1 MKQKNKGKIVVYFL
15 TAVILLVLL
24 FPFFVTFSTA
34 FKPLKEVYASPPHWI
49 PHRLWWRNFSDV
61 WRKYPLAQYF
71 INSLI
76 IASGAT
82 LLNMVLCI
90 PAAYAV
96 ARLRFAGRRFL
107 LFSFLV
113 VQMFSPIIVVISLFK
128 IFAGLGMID
137 TLSSLVIVNTVFTLA
152 FSIWMLNGYFSTI
165 PMEIEEA
172 ALIDGCTRLK
182 TITYV
187 TLPIA
192 MPGVVTTL
200 IYTFIASWNEFMF
213 ALTLI
218 NSAAKKPLTLGLYGL
233 VGRWEVQWQYLTAA
247 SLFAVAPVIVLF
259 ILIEKQLVRGLAGGA
274 IKG

>member
-1 MKQKNKGKIVVYFL
+1 MEQKNKGKIVVYSL
-15 TAVILLVLL
+15 TVVILLVLL
-24 FPFFVTFSTA
+24 FPFFVTLSTA
-34 FKPLKEVYASPPHWI
+34 FKPLKEVYTSPPHWI
-49 PHRLWWRNFSDV
+49 PYQLWWHNFSDV
-61 WRKYPLAQYF
+61 WRKYPLAKYF
-71 INSLI
+71 INSFI

-96 ARLRFAGRRFL
+96 ARLRFAGRRLL

-182 TITYV
+182 TITHV

-200 IYTFIASWNEFMF
+200 IYTFIAAWNEFMF
-213 ALTLI
+213 ALTFI
-218 NSAAKKPLTLGLYGL
+218 NTATKKPLTLGLYDL

-274 IKG
+274 LKG

>member
-1 MKQKNKGKIVVYFL
+1 MKQKNKGKIVVYIL
-15 TAVILLVLL
+15 TVVILLVLL
-24 FPFFVTFSTA
+24 FPFFVTISTA
-34 FKPLKEVYASPPHWI
+34 FKPLKEVYSSPPHWI
-49 PHRLWWRNFSDV
+49 PYQLWWRNFSDV
-61 WRKYPLAQYF
+61 WRKYPLLQYF
-71 INSLI
+71 INSFI

-96 ARLRFAGRRFL
+96 ARLRFTGRRFL

-128 IFAGLGMID
+128 IFARFGLVD

-172 ALIDGCTRLK
+172 ALIDGCSRLK
-182 TITYV
+182 TITHV
-187 TLPIA
+187 TIPIA

-200 IYTFIASWNEFMF
+200 IYTFIWAWNEFMF
-213 ALTLI
+213 ALTFI
-218 NSAAKKPLTLGLYGL
+218 NAPAKKPLTLGLYDF

-259 ILIEKQLVRGLAGGA
+259 ILIEKQLVIGLAGGA